1 MHYSG
6 STWSQANVGK
16 HWECFNTSK
25 TEKKKKT
32 IYRIPGLGSEDIL
45 IYLIFFEV
53 FKCKLNNFLIIQER
67 FYQAISRS
75 VYFTT
80 LGDLVQPQP

>member
-1 MHYSG
+1 MWA
-6 STWSQANVGK
+6 STGNASTQVK
-16 HWECFNTSK
+16 L
-25 TEKKKKT
+25 KKKKN